1 MSSRSLLKFTG
12 FAVAAICS
20 IFVFVQL
27 RPDLIFSDTT
37 PAGGDMGAHVWGPAF
52 LRDHLLSSGQLAG
65 WTPDWY
71 AGFPAYQFYM
81 VVPALA
87 IIAVNAGFTPW
98 LSIPLAAAVAGL
110 GMREAGRRPELRL
123 VILVAAGLLTVLM
136 VPLPYGIAFKV
147 MAVSGLV
154 LMPLAAWWM
163 ARQADVDE
171 PIPTAIALAVVFF
184 LFDTNFT
191 IYGGNIASTLAG
203 EFAFSMSLCLVF
215 IATGWALRGMDEGRH
230 RASAAVLIA
239 LVALCHII
247 PLFFLIATLMV
258 LVVLPKDGGRLIPL
272 MFGFVVAVIP
282 IAFAERFEGIVTEAA
297 AVAALF
303 VALGLAVITSEAIK
317 DRVWWLVLTGPAA
330 ALLAGFWL
338 VPFVGRRD
346 LFNDMGWERLD
357 EVGEAMLTGPMR
369 IALPLA
375 VLGGVV
381 AFATRERLGMLFSI
395 HALTFASAVAN
406 LGESKLWNARL
417 LPFFYLSVYCLAAL
431 GIAAMV
437 RYAAVAVSERFEEP
451 DLRVIWGSLVAGLLG
466 VLIVVGMPLRALP
479 FGSTN
484 ADGDYEWFGL
494 STDERNFVTSWAS
507 WNFSGYEEKNSYREY
522 AGVVEAMD
530 DLGQTNGCGRAMWE
544 YDKELDRYGTPMA
557 LMLLPHWTDGC
568 IGSMEGLYF
577 ESSATTPFHFL
588 NQSALSVAPSSAQRD
603 LPYRSFEINRG
614 IAQLQVMGVRYYMAQ
629 SDEAI
634 AAART
639 NPDLTEW
646 VTAEPFVVFEV
657 AGSELAEG
665 LDFEPVVASG
675 PELDDADELASRFE
689 IGWLS
694 QAVEFYNDP
703 RVFNGMP
710 AADGPE
716 SWARVTTLIQSDGEP
731 LEAAEVSDIEVGTDS
746 IRFSVDEIGKPV
758 LVKISYFPNWNVS
771 GADGPWRI
779 GPNLMVVV
787 PTENDVAF
795 SYGRT
800 AIDWLG
806 ILLTLVGIAALFAF
820 RRSDLLVETRTTG
833 GGRSDVAGR
842 IAMAPPDAFV
852 DPGTSVIVEQTGGDD
867 EAVAGAEPRTAEPVM
882 AESSKGE
889 QQMVES
895 DLEATLPAA
904 SADSPAD

>member
-1 MSSRSLLKFTG
+1 MSSRSLLKITG

-27 RPDLIFSDTT
+27 RPDLIFADTT

-52 LRDHLLSSGQLAG
+52 LRDHLLSSGQLSG

-87 IIAVNAGFTPW
+87 IIALNAGFTPW
-98 LSIPLAAAVAGL
+98 LSIPLAAAAL
-110 GMREAGRRPELRL
+110 GFGIREAGRRPNLKL
-123 VILVAAGLLTVLM
+123 AIVAVVGLLAVLM

-147 MAVSGLV
+147 IAVSGLV
-154 LMPLAAWWM
+154 FMPLAAWWM

-171 PIPTAIALAVVFF
+171 PIPTAMALAVVFF

-203 EFAFSMSLCLVF
+203 EFAFSISLCLVF
-215 IATGWALRGMDEGRH
+215 VATGWALRGMDENRH

-247 PLFFLIATLMV
+247 PLFFLIATTFIII
-258 LVVLPKDGGRLIPL
+258 VLPKDGARLPAA
-272 MFGFVVAVIP
+272 MFGIVFAMIP
-282 IAFAERFEGIVTEAA
+282 IAFADRFEGILTEAA
-297 AVAALF
+297 ALAALAIA
-303 VALGLAVITSEAIK
+303 VGVAVITSEAVK
-317 DRVWWLVLTGPAA
+317 KRLWWLLLTGPAS
-330 ALLAGFWL
+330 ALLAAFWL
-338 VPFVGRRD
+338 VPFIGRRD

-357 EVGEAMLTGPMR
+357 EVGDAMLTMPMR

-381 AFATRERLGMLFSI
+381 SFATRERLGMLFSI

-437 RYAAVAVSERFEEP
+437 RYAAVTVSERVDSP
-451 DLRVIWGSLVAGLLG
+451 DLRIVWGSLVAGLLA
-466 VLIVVGMPLRALP
+466 VLITVGMPLRALP

-484 ADGDYEWFGL
+484 NEGAYEWFGL
-494 STDERNFVTSWAS
+494 STDKRNFVTSWAS
-507 WNFSGYEEKNSYREY
+507 WNFSGYEEKDSYREY
-522 AGVVEAMD
+522 SGVVQAMD
-530 DLGQTNGCGRAMWE
+530 DLGQSNGCGRAMWE
-544 YDKELDRYGTPMA
+544 YDKSLDRYGTPMA

-568 IGSMEGLYF
+568 ISSMEGLYF

-603 LPYRSFEINRG
+603 LPYRSFEIDRG
-614 IAQLQVMGVRYYMAQ
+614 IAQLRVMGVRYYMAQ

-639 NPDLTEW
+639 HPDLTEW

-657 AGSELAEG
+657 AGTELAEG
-665 LDFEPVVASG
+665 LSFEPVVASG
-675 PELDDADELASRFE
+675 PELDDSDELASRFE

-694 QAVEFYNDP
+694 QAVAFYNDP
-703 RVFNGMP
+703 RNFNGMP

-716 SWARVTTLIQSDGEP
+716 NWSRVSTLIQSDGQP
-731 LEAAEVSDIEVGTDS
+731 IEAATVSDIEVGTDS
-746 IRFSVDEIGKPV
+746 LRFSVDEIGKPV

-779 GPNLMVVV
+779 GPNMMVVV
-787 PTENDVAF
+787 PTDNDVSF

-806 ILLTLVGIAALFAF
+806 IVLTLFGIAALLIF
-820 RRSDLLVETRTTG
+820 RASDLQIAGVGRPVGTLETDTAGVDNTEANLADEVWDEEVTPEDRMVADLVADTDDLENAEL
-833 GGRSDVAGR
+833 VAD
-842 IAMAPPDAFV
+842 PDA
-852 DPGTSVIVEQTGGDD
+852 DPVE
-867 EAVAGAEPRTAEPVM
+867 P
-882 AESSKGE
+882 
-889 QQMVES
+889 
-895 DLEATLPAA
+895 
-904 SADSPAD
+904 PAD

>member
-1 MSSRSLLKFTG
+1 MNTRFLLKITG

-20 IFVFVQL
+20 VFVFVQL

-98 LSIPLAAAVAGL
+98 LSIPLAAVVAGL
-110 GMREAGRRPELRL
+110 AVREARRRPNLKMAI
-123 VILVAAGLLTVLM
+123 VVVAGLVAVLM

-147 MAVSGLV
+147 IAVSGLV
-154 LMPLAAWWM
+154 LMPIAAWWM
-163 ARQADVDE
+163 ARQFDVDE

-203 EFAFSMSLCLVF
+203 EFAFSISLCLVF
-215 IATGWALRGMDEGRH
+215 VATGWALRGMDEGKY

-247 PLFFLIATLMV
+247 PLFFLIATLAIII
-258 LVVLPKDGGRLIPL
+258 VLPKGGTRLAPL
-272 MFGFVVAVIP
+272 LFGFVVALLP
-282 IAFAERFEGIVTEAA
+282 IAFADRFEGVVTEVA
-297 AVAALF
+297 AVIALL
-303 VALGLAVITSEAIK
+303 VALGLAVATAEGVKA
-317 DRVWWLVLTGPAA
+317 RLWWLALTGPAS
-330 ALLAGFWL
+330 ALLAAFWL
-338 VPFVGRRD
+338 VPFIGRRE

-357 EVGEAMLTGPMR
+357 EVGEAMLTTPMR

-375 VLGGVV
+375 VLGGVI
-381 AFATRERLGMLFSI
+381 AFATKERLGMLFAI

-431 GIAAMV
+431 ALAAMV
-437 RYAAVAVSERFEEP
+437 RYVAVAASEQFEAP
-451 DLRVIWGSLVAGLLG
+451 DLRVVWGSLVVGLLA
-466 VLIVVGMPLRALP
+466 VLITVGMPLRALP

-484 ADGDYEWFGL
+484 ADGAYEWFGL
-494 STDERNFVTSWAS
+494 STDKRNFVTSWAS

-522 AGVVEAMD
+522 SGVVDAMD
-530 DLGQTNGCGRAMWE
+530 ELGQSNGCGRAMWE
-544 YDKELDRYGTPMA
+544 YDRELDRYGTPMA

-603 LPYRSFEINRG
+603 LPYRSFEIDRG

-639 NPDLTEW
+639 NSDLTER

-657 AGSELAEG
+657 AGSALAEG

-675 PELDDADELASRFE
+675 PELDDSDELASRFE

-703 RVFNGMP
+703 RDFNGMP
-710 AADGPE
+710 AADGPDD
-716 SWARVTTLIQSDGEP
+716 WARVSTLIQSDGDP
-731 LEAAEVSDIEVGTDS
+731 LEAALVSDIEVGTDS
-746 IRFSVDEIGKPV
+746 LRFSVDEIGKPV

-771 GADGPWRI
+771 GAEGPWRI

-787 PTENDVAF
+787 PTETDVAL

-806 ILLTLVGIAALFAF
+806 ILLTLIGIAAVVAF
-820 RRSDLLVETRTTG
+820 RRMDARPSAVMASTG
-833 GGRSDVAGR
+833 GTAAPDHGAVITEREVVEVVGVDEIDEVDETGSDAADDVSATESLT
-842 IAMAPPDAFV
+842 DTV
-852 DPGTSVIVEQTGGDD
+852 DP
-867 EAVAGAEPRTAEPVM
+867 
-882 AESSKGE
+882 
-889 QQMVES
+889 
-895 DLEATLPAA
+895 L
-904 SADSPAD
+904 AD

>member
-1 MSSRSLLKFTG
+1 MSSRSLLSITG

-20 IFVFVQL
+20 VFVFVQL
-27 RPDLIFSDTT
+27 RPDLIFADTT

-52 LRDHLLSSGQLAG
+52 LRDHLLSSGQLSG

-98 LSIPLAAAVAGL
+98 LSIPLAAVAL
-110 GMREAGRRPELRL
+110 GFGAMQASRRPNLKL
-123 VILVAAGLLTVLM
+123 LILVAAGLLAVLM
-136 VPLPYGIAFKV
+136 VPLPYGIAFKII
-147 MAVSGLV
+147 AVSGVV

-163 ARQADVDE
+163 ARQADVAE
-171 PIPTAIALAVVFF
+171 PIPTATALAVVFF

-203 EFAFSMSLCLVF
+203 EFAFSMSLCLTFV
-215 IATGWALRGMDEGRH
+215 ATGWAFRGMDEGRH

-239 LVALCHII
+239 LVALSHII
-247 PLFFLIATLMV
+247 PLFFLMATL
-258 LVVLPKDGGRLIPL
+258 LIIVVLPKDGQRLPPAL
-272 MFGFVVAVIP
+272 FGIIFAAIP
-282 IAFAERFEGIVTEAA
+282 IAFADRFEGLLTEAA
-297 AVAALF
+297 AVAAL
-303 VALGLAVITSEAIK
+303 VIVLGLLVVSAETVK
-317 DRVWWLVLTGPAA
+317 QRLWWLMLTGPAS
-330 ALLAGFWL
+330 ALLAAFWL

-357 EVGEAMLTGPMR
+357 EGGAAMLTTPMR
-369 IALPLA
+369 VALPLA
-375 VLGGVV
+375 VLGGVIS
-381 AFATRERLGMLFSI
+381 FATRERLGMLFSI
-395 HALTFASAVAN
+395 HALTFAAAVAN

-431 GIAAMV
+431 GIAATV

-451 DLRVIWGSLVAGLLG
+451 DLRVVWGSLVAGLLA

-479 FGSTN
+479 LGSTN
-484 ADGDYEWFGL
+484 DDGAYEWFGL
-494 STDERNFVTSWAS
+494 STDKRNFVTSWAA
-507 WNFSGYEEKNSYREY
+507 WNFSGYEEKDSYREY
-522 AGVVEAMD
+522 SGVVQAMD

-544 YDKELDRYGTPMA
+544 YDKGLDRYGTPMA

-614 IAQLQVMGVRYYMAQ
+614 IAQLKVMGVRYYMAQ

-634 AAART
+634 AAARSH
-639 NPDLTEW
+639 PDLTEW

-657 AGSELAEG
+657 AGTELAEG
-665 LDFEPVVASG
+665 LTHVPVVASG
-675 PELDDADELASRFE
+675 PVLDESDESDELANRFE

-703 RVFNGMP
+703 RTFNGMP
-710 AADGPE
+710 AADGPDD
-716 SWARVTTLIQSDGEP
+716 WARVTTLIQSDGQPIEP
-731 LEAAEVSDIEVGTDS
+731 AVVSDIEVGTDS
-746 IRFSVDEIGKPV
+746 LRFSVDEIGKPV

-771 GADGPWRI
+771 GAEGPWRI

-806 ILLTLVGIAALFAF
+806 ILLTLIGIAALVAF
-820 RRSDLLVETRTTG
+820 RRRDVAVDPRGE
-833 GGRSDVAGR
+833 RSDQLRTRGPIV
-842 IAMAPPDAFV
+842 MAPPDAFV
-852 DPGTSVIVEQTGGDD
+852 DHRGSNTFDRSVDASGSLGVDASGSLGVDASRAIGVDASVE
-867 EAVAGAEPRTAEPVM
+867 
-882 AESSKGE
+882 
-889 QQMVES
+889 
-895 DLEATLPAA
+895 PAA
-904 SADSPAD
+904 D

>member
-1 MSSRSLLKFTG
+1 MSSRILLKITG
-12 FAVAAICS
+12 LAVAAICS
-20 IFVFVQL
+20 VFVFVQL
-27 RPDLIFSDTT
+27 RPDLIFADTT

-98 LSIPLAAAVAGL
+98 LSVPLAIGLLGLAV
-110 GMREAGRRPELRL
+110 REAGRRPRLRL
-123 VILVAAGLLTVLM
+123 AIFVAAGLLAVLM

-147 MAVSGLV
+147 TAVSGLV
-154 LMPLAAWWM
+154 FMPLAAWWM
-163 ARQADVDE
+163 ARQADVEE
-171 PIPTAIALAVVFF
+171 PIPTAMALAVVFF

-215 IATGWALRGMDEGRH
+215 VATGWALRGMDEGRH
-230 RASAAVLIA
+230 RASAAILIA

-247 PLFFLIATLMV
+247 PLFFLIATLIV
-258 LVVLPKDGGRLIPL
+258 IVVLPKAGPLFPPL
-272 MFGFVVAVIP
+272 MFGFVVALIP
-282 IAFAERFEGIVTEAA
+282 IAFAERFEGFVTEAA
-297 AVAALF
+297 AVAALLI
-303 VALGLAVITSEAIK
+303 ALGVAVAASEAIK
-317 DRVWWLVLTGPAA
+317 DRFWWLLLTGPTA
-330 ALLAGFWL
+330 ALLAAFWL

-381 AFATRERLGMLFSI
+381 SFATRERLGMLFSI

-431 GIAAMV
+431 AIAAAV
-437 RYAAVAVSERFEEP
+437 RYAAVAVSERFDQP
-451 DLRVIWGSLVAGLLG
+451 DARVVWGSLVAGLLG

-484 ADGDYEWFGL
+484 ADGQYEWFGL
-494 STDERNFVTSWAS
+494 STDKRNFVTSWAA
-507 WNFSGYEEKNSYREY
+507 WNFSGYEEKESYREY
-522 AGVVEAMD
+522 SGVVEAMD
-530 DLGQTNGCGRAMWE
+530 DLGQSNGCGRAMWE
-544 YDKELDRYGTPMA
+544 YDKDLDRYGTPMA

-603 LPYRSFEINRG
+603 LPYRSFQIDRG
-614 IAQLQVMGVRYYMAQ
+614 IAQLKVMGVRYYMAQ

-639 NPDLTEW
+639 HPDLTEW

-657 AGSELAEG
+657 ADAELAEG
-665 LDFEPVVASG
+665 LSFEPVVASG
-675 PELDDADELASRFE
+675 PELDDSDELASRFE

-703 RVFNGMP
+703 RSFNGIP

-716 SWARVTTLIQSDGEP
+716 NWARVTTLISSDGAP
-731 LEAAEVSDIEVGTDS
+731 LEPAVVSDIEIGTDS

-771 GADGPWRI
+771 GADGPWRA

-787 PTENDVAF
+787 PTDTDVAF

-806 ILLTLVGIAALFAF
+806 IVLTLIGVAALFVF
-820 RRSDLLVETRTTG
+820 RRGDVLIGARAAGV
-833 GGRSDVAGR
+833 GRSDAVGR
-842 IAMAPPDAFV
+842 LATAPPAALV
-852 DPGTSVIVEQTGGDD
+852 DSGPAIAVDQQNVVEELSDVGPV
-867 EAVAGAEPRTAEPVM
+867 ETAPDR
-882 AESSKGE
+882 A
-889 QQMVES
+889 
-895 DLEATLPAA
+895 DTLPAE
-904 SADSPAD
+904 SAETPAD

>member
-1 MSSRSLLKFTG
+1 MSSRTLLKITS

-20 IFVFVQL
+20 VFVFVQL
-27 RPDLIFSDTT
+27 RPDLIFADTT

-98 LSIPLAAAVAGL
+98 LSIPLAVAVLGLAG
-110 GMREAGRRPELRL
+110 REAGRRPRLRPA
-123 VILVAAGLLTVLM
+123 ILVAAGLLAVMM

-154 LMPLAAWWM
+154 FMPLAAWWM
-163 ARQADVDE
+163 AKQAGVDE
-171 PIPTAIALAVVFF
+171 PVPAAIALAVVFF

-215 IATGWALRGMDEGRH
+215 VATGWALRGMDEDRH

-258 LVVLPKDGGRLIPL
+258 IVVLPKDAARLPAL
-272 MFGFVVAVIP
+272 MLGFVAALIP
-282 IAFAERFEGIVTEAA
+282 IAFAERFDGITTEAA
-297 AVAALF
+297 AVVALF
-303 VALGLAVITSEAIK
+303 IAFGVAMAVSESIK
-317 DRVWWLVLTGPAA
+317 ARFMWLLLTGPAA
-330 ALLAGFWL
+330 ALLAAFWL

-357 EVGEAMLTGPMR
+357 EVGEAMLTGPMQ

-381 AFATRERLGMLFSI
+381 SFATRERLGMLFSI

-437 RYAAVAVSERFEEP
+437 RYAAVTVSERFEEP
-451 DLRVIWGSLVAGLLG
+451 DVRVVWGSLVAGLLG

-484 ADGDYEWFGL
+484 ADGQYEWFGL
-494 STDERNFVTSWAS
+494 RTSERNFVNSWAS
-507 WNFSGYEEKNSYREY
+507 WNFSGYEEKDSYREY
-522 AGVVEAMD
+522 AGVVDAMD
-530 DLGQTNGCGRAMWE
+530 ELGQSNGCGRAMWE
-544 YDKELDRYGTPMA
+544 YDKDLDRYGTPMA

-614 IAQLQVMGVRYYMAQ
+614 VAQLKVMGVRYYMAQ

-634 AAART
+634 AAARG

-657 AGSELAEG
+657 AGSALAEG
-665 LDFEPVVASG
+665 LSFEPVVASG
-675 PELDDADELASRFE
+675 PALDDSDELASRFE

-703 RVFNGMP
+703 RTFNAMP

-716 SWARVTTLIQSDGEP
+716 NWDRVTTLIPSDGDP
-731 LEAAEVSDIEVGTDS
+731 IDAAVVSDIEIDTDA

-787 PTENDVAF
+787 PTETDVSF

-800 AIDWLG
+800 LIDWLG
-806 ILLTLVGIAALFAF
+806 MVLTLIGVGALLAF
-820 RRSDLLVETRTTG
+820 RRADLVSD
-833 GGRSDVAGR
+833 GGRGLRSVSDER
-842 IAMAPPDAFV
+842 IAMAPPTAVDASPSVLV
-852 DPGTSVIVEQTGGDD
+852 DRQVTRDELAGSGPPGAVGSDIEVPEDRESTAQ
-867 EAVAGAEPRTAEPVM
+867 EA
-882 AESSKGE
+882 GE
-889 QQMVES
+889 M
-895 DLEATLPAA
+895 PAA
-904 SADSPAD
+904 SSVEPAAD